1 MSSNNNPFMDTFKL
15 LSESMNKTMPMPNM
29 GNVSDMQRK
38 ACESL
43 KEVTQATTQTGQAL
57 WEMQVAGFQNNLSEM
72 FKLMKEVTTSQN
84 LESSVTKQSNF
95 ARSIFENNILNA
107 REMAEVISKSSLEM
121 FDMFSRNAVDNLD
134 KSACMMPSAPAA
146 PKKKPANA

>member
-1 MSSNNNPFMDTFKL
+1 MSSNNNPFMDTLKL
-15 LSESMNKTMPMPNM
+15 LSESMNKSMPMPNM

-38 ACESL
+38 AAESL

-84 LESSVTKQSNF
+84 LESSVTKQNNF

-134 KSACMMPSAPAA
+134 KSASMMPSAPAA